1 MNRTM
6 LMIEAFSILMM
17 FVISAGAEETIQT
30 DLLIVGGTESGCA
43 AAVQAARMGVKSIT
57 LVNDIDWLGGQFS
70 AESLVAIDENR
81 GPAGYGHGVPFPRS
95 GIFGEVM
102 RDIEALNVQKYGVPR
117 PGNTRVITTC
127 LPSDAERIFRELARP
142 HLESG
147 VLRIQSNYFP
157 VEVLLAEAGNTEENN
172 TVSGVRFQST
182 TSENQTITVRAQ
194 LTIDASEWGDVIR
207 LSGAAYEFGPD
218 LKARYNEPL
227 APTSRA
233 DYPLTDMNPIT
244 YCMVL
249 KETDSDQTIAQPS
262 GFDRRNF
269 DKLPYPSDPSWIYES
284 RRIVDRHH
292 FPSVTT
298 PDAVLLCF
306 PAFDYPLDVYSQK
319 VTDELEE
326 TEPGASKKNIV
337 EMTRKQR
344 QIVFN
349 DAKQRSLG
357 YLYYLQTILHEKAS
371 DPKLTFRKLK
381 LADEFDTPDH
391 LPPKPYVRE
400 SLRLKSMYQLRQ
412 QDTMGVGNDARN
424 YASAMF
430 HDAVACWQFEYD
442 FHPTMRKFIDS
453 DLAGPWHS
461 IFRKN
466 RTWGPPYSGRAQ
478 FSLRSLVPE
487 KVDGLLGAQ
496 KNLGYSSIVSS
507 AVRLHDQSIAVGQGC
522 GAVAAV
528 SLRHRTQPRTLPW
541 NAKLLSEIWDGLLK
555 TSSIPQTL
563 WPFGDL
569 EPTHKNF
576 VAINQLAVRQLIPL
590 APNEVEF
597 YAEQE
602 ATRDWQESVIERLRE
617 RKLDSVIHIPTEKQ
631 LTRGEFAEFIWD
643 QVKASV
649 DQSFKRM
656 HLDDADGDNI
666 TDADDPVPFQPG
678 RSTWSDWSPG
688 PGADGLPDPMVLAD
702 KTIQRFNFCGKGQTA
717 EGFSSDHG
725 LPFNIDRGYGWTKSV
740 EANSRV
746 RSRFPEKF
754 RDSFLF
760 TRSHDTWELNLASGR
775 YEVTVCVGDSG
786 HEQFGQNL
794 TIEGTPAMRNI
805 TTPSGQYHE
814 TTREV
819 EVTDGRLTIEIGLPG
834 ASTNTCLN
842 WLAVKALVN

>member
-1 MNRTM
+1 MNRST
-6 LMIEAFSILMM
+6 LVIEAFSILMM
-17 FVISAGAEETIQT
+17 FAISAEAEETIQT

-43 AAVQAARMGVKSIT
+43 AAVQAARMGVKSII

-95 GIFGEVM
+95 GIFGEIMQGV
-102 RDIEALNVQKYGVPR
+102 EALNVKKYGVPR

-127 LPSDAERIFRELARP
+127 LPADAERVFRELVRP

-157 VEVLLAEAGNTEENN
+157 VEVLHRETEN
-172 TVSGVRFQST
+172 TVSGVRFQSAT
-182 TSENQTITVRAQ
+182 NENQTITVLSK
-194 LTIDASEWGDVIR
+194 LTIDASDWGDVIR

-218 LKARYNEPL
+218 LKSRYNEPL
-227 APTSRA
+227 APTSRE

-249 KETDSDQTIAQPS
+249 KETDSDQTIAQPA

-269 DKLPYPSDPSWIYES
+269 DELPYPSDPSWIYES

-306 PAFDYPLDVYSQK
+306 PAFDYPLDSYSQK
-319 VTDELEE
+319 VTIELE
-326 TEPGASKKNIV
+326 TIEPGASKKNIV
-337 EMTRKQR
+337 EMTRMQR

-371 DPKLTFRKLK
+371 NSNLTFKNLKLT
-381 LADEFDTPDH
+381 DEFGTPDH

-430 HDAVACWQFEYD
+430 HDAIACWQFEYD
-442 FHPTMRKFIDS
+442 FHPTMRKFIDG
-453 DLAGPWHS
+453 DPAGPWHS
-461 IFRKN
+461 RFRKN

-478 FSLRSLVPE
+478 FPLRSLVPE
-487 KVDGLLGAQ
+487 KLDGLLGAQ

-522 GAVAAV
+522 GALAAV
-528 SLRHRTQPRTLPW
+528 ALRHEIQPRTLPW
-541 NAKLLSEIWDGLLK
+541 NAKQLAEIWDGLLN
-555 TSSIPQTL
+555 SGSIPQTL

-569 EPTHKNF
+569 EPMHKNF

-597 YAEQE
+597 NAEQE
-602 ATRDWQESVIERLRE
+602 ATKDWQESIIERLQG
-617 RKLDSVIHIPTEKQ
+617 KNFNSKINIPTQEQ
-631 LTRGEFAEFIWD
+631 FTRGEFAQFVWESLENSF
-643 QVKASV
+643 
-649 DQSFKRM
+649 DQSFER
-656 HLDDADGDNI
+656 LDFSDADGDDI
-666 TDADDPVPFQPG
+666 TDTDDPVPFQSG
-678 RSTWSDWSPG
+678 RSTWGDWTPG
-688 PGADGLPDPMVLAD
+688 PEADGLPDPTLFSNKA
-702 KTIQRFNFCGKGQTA
+702 IQRFNFCGKEQTT

-725 LPFNIDRGYGWTKSV
+725 LPFQAERSYGWTKSV
-740 EANSRV
+740 EANNRT
-746 RSRFPEKF
+746 RSRYPEKF

-760 TRSHDTWELNLASGR
+760 TRSHDTWELKLESGR
-775 YEVTVCVGDSG
+775 YEVTACVGDSG

-805 TTPSGQYHE
+805 TTLSGQFQE
-814 TTREV
+814 STLEV
-819 EVTDGRLTIEIGLPG
+819 EVTDGHLTIEIGLPG
-834 ASTNTCLN
+834 SSTNTCLN
-842 WLAVKALVN
+842 WLAVRALEN